1 MSYKLLE
8 DNNWNYQ
15 AVSNNLRV
23 QRQKQ
28 EKEDADK
35 EQKVL

>member
-8 DNNWNYQ
+8 ENNWNFQ

-28 EKEDADK
+28 EQEDAEK
-35 EQKVL
+35 E